1 MCAVVS
7 VRIGPVV
14 SVRIGPDTAKRLIVC
29 AQ

>member
-14 SVRIGPDTAKRLIVC
+14 SVRIGPDTAKRLIVY